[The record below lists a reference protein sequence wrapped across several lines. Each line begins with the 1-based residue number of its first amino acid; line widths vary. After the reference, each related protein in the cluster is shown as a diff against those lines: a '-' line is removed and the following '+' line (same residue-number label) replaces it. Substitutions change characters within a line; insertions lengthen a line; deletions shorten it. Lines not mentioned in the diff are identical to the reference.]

1 MGTIARNGSY
11 PTRWKVLRPQP
22 TDPTGLPER
31 KHAVLCGKPGVG
43 KAELAAWWAAGAS
56 RRRPVAYSSRF
67 GDQAAW
73 YLGNY
78 GAAGNVAL
86 LDCVS
91 QDGASFAAAVPEHGM
106 LVVDPRGCAAPT
118 VGPALTHPPPPPDPE
133 SAAAGISQRLWEIV
147 PDRTVLVV
155 TDIPTAADVPRVE
168 MFAQAAAVFWM
179 HPTGSPNVRRVT
191 CEKWAA
197 MYGDPPVESI
207 YKADAQTWLWYPK
220 GSFEL
225 TPGSVRQRQ
234 LVRDRRVAEL
244 TDWARER
251 HPEPLLS
258 RDVRERF
265 DVSRQTAVETMK
277 KAGLK
282 KVGRARAACWYLD
295 PPAGDSQER

>member
-1 MGTIARNGSY
+1 MVGGRRVAAASCGVLQPLRRPGCLAS
-11 PTRWKVLRPQP
+11 RQLRRCWKR
-22 TDPTGLPER
+22 R
-31 KHAVLCGKPGVG
+31 
-43 KAELAAWWAAGAS
+43 AAGLRLT
-56 RRRPVAYSSRF
+56 RRCQLRGGGAGAWNARGGPTWVRGPYRWTRP
-67 GDQAAW
+67 
-73 YLGNY
+73 N
-78 GAAGNVAL
+78 
-86 LDCVS
+86 
-91 QDGASFAAAVPEHGM
+91 
-106 LVVDPRGCAAPT
+106 T
-118 VGPALTHPPPPPDPE
+118 PPPPPDPE

-155 TDIPTAADVPRVE
+155 ADIPTAADVPRVE
-168 MFAQAAAVFWM
+168 IFAQAAAVFWM

-220 GSFEL
+220 GSFEP